1 MNRKVVK
8 SAFIT
13 SIPVMA
19 GYIFLGIGMGIL
31 LKKAGYGIWW
41 AFIMS
46 VTIYAGAM
54 QYVAVDLLSGGASLI
69 TAAITA
75 FMVNARHLFYSI
87 SMINKYRDT
96 GKFKPYLIFAT
107 TDETYSILVN
117 DKGPKG
123 ENLNVYRFFVSLF
136 NQSYWIIGCTLG
148 TVIGGVLP
156 FSTDG
161 IDFSMTALFVASFT
175 EQWLSSKNHFSA
187 ATGIIASIACL
198 IVFGPNQF
206 LIPAMLLITVIV
218 TLFQDRA
225 LEGGIKGVEDETS
238 KKGGEA

>member
-8 SAFIT
+8 SAFTT

-19 GYIFLGIGMGIL
+19 GYVFLGIGMGIL
-31 LKKAGYGIWW
+31 LKKAGYGIGW

-46 VTIYAGAM
+46 LTIYAGAM
-54 QYVAVDLLSGGASLI
+54 QYVAVDLLTGGASII
-69 TAAITA
+69 TSAITA

-87 SMINKYRDT
+87 SMINKYKDS
-96 GKFKPYLIFAT
+96 GKVKPYLIFAM
-107 TDETYSILVN
+107 TDETYTLLVN

-123 ENLNVYRFFVSLF
+123 QDLNIYRFFVSLF
-136 NQSYWIIGCTLG
+136 NQCYWIIGCMLG

-156 FSTDG
+156 FSTEG
-161 IDFSMTALFVASFT
+161 IDFSMTAIFVASFT

-187 ATGIIASIACL
+187 LTGVIASIACL
-198 IVFGPNQF
+198 IVFGPDQF

-218 TLFQDRA
+218 TVFQERA
-225 LEGGIKGVEDETS
+225 LPGGVEQKKENS
-238 KKGGEA
+238 KGGEKV